1 MFGYNTLMLKP
12 IEKTFI
18 EDIFG
23 FFLFIEKPNI
33 PKRIVAEAEQRGL
46 FEKPEYH
53 VSVVVEKTAV
63 CILEALKNMSDGQD
77 VRKKIVDLFDEFDF
91 KYDLTDTYS
100 LQEKTYSREE
110 LDLRGLVDE
119 PVHTRRSIIQ
129 MVHMPDID
137 LFFKEISRLLNIK
150 MDVPIPHVTIFAWSD
165 YDKKKNRGIGISS
178 QKDFETF
185 NQGFI

>member
-1 MFGYNTLMLKP
+1 MLKP

-46 FEKPEYH
+46 FEKPECH
-53 VSVVVEKTAV
+53 ISLVVEKSAMH
-63 CILEALKNMSDGQD
+63 IIDALKQMQIQNQEQ
-77 VRKKIVDLFDEFDF
+77 VKNEIIDLFNQLDF
-91 KYDLTDTYS
+91 TYELTDVYS

-110 LDLRGLVDE
+110 LNERGLQDE

-129 MVHMPDID
+129 MVNMPDIEI
-137 LFFKEISRLLNIK
+137 FFNKVSQLLNTNID
-150 MDVPIPHVTIFAWSD
+150 MPLSHITIFAWSD

-178 QKDFETF
+178 QKDFDTF
-185 NQGFI
+185 HKGFI